1 MIKEKDNDTQIK
13 EHTVQI
19 EKVDQISNMMAES
32 LKPILQNISTM
43 NKVLESVRMPKEQ
56 VEAINEMSKNVAR
69 VGQQFNQFHQG
80 IIESIQPMLN
90 AISKIK
96 FPKIDIDF
104 SEWKICFYRTSFEE
118 KEAVV
123 NSLYSNTIF
132 PPILYIIKNGIEEN
146 SIENWEEWVLNDRE
160 LKLFYIDSINKWKDK
175 YSDDNIKIMIDEIKF
190 NFEHGNSYS
199 VYTLVAILIE
209 YMLKQN
215 YSDEIKSK
223 GGIYTSIRN
232 VLNEKVF
239 EPININELYI
249 RFIEE
254 NLYASTDKAKEFS
267 RHMTHGDKIEFGNMK
282 SAMNMIF
289 IYDFLQDVMIITE

>member
-1 MIKEKDNDTQIK
+1 MSKEKDNTQIK
-13 EHTVQI
+13 EDTMQI
-19 EKVDQISNMMAES
+19 EKVEQISNMVAES
-32 LKPILQNISTM
+32 LNPILQNISSM
-43 NKVLESVRMPKEQ
+43 SKALESVRVPKEQ
-56 VEAINEMSKNVAR
+56 IEAINEMSKNFAIL
-69 VGQQFNQFHQG
+69 GQQFNQLHQG
-80 IIESIQPMLN
+80 VIESIQPMLN

-104 SEWKICFYRTSFEE
+104 SKWKIHFYRTAFEE

-123 NSLYSNTIF
+123 NVLYSHTIF
-132 PPILYIIKNGIEEN
+132 PPILYLIEHDIEEK
-146 SIENWEEWVLNDRE
+146 SIENWEEWVLNDKE

-175 YSDDNIKIMIDEIKF
+175 YSDDNIKRMIDEIKL

-199 VYTLVAILIE
+199 VYTLVAVLIE

-215 YSDEIKSK
+215 YSDKIKSK

-239 EPININELYI
+239 EPININELYV

-289 IYDFLQDVMIITE
+289 IYDFLQDVMIIT